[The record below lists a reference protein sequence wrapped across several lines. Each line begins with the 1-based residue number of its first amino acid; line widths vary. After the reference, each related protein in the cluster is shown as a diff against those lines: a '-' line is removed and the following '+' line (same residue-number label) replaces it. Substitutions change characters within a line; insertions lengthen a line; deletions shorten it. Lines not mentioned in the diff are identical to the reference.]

1 MNYVLKYYKRSKY
14 LGFSRL
20 EYKEF
25 YDYQEMYEFIEKHKI
40 RSSDYDI
47 YGKVIL

>member
-1 MNYVLKYYKRSKY
+1 MNYILKYIAKSKY
-14 LGFSRL
+14 FGFIKVY
-20 EYKEF
+20 YKEF
-25 YDYQEMYEFIEKHKI
+25 NSYQELYEFVEKYEI